1 MTTTRDSVSI
11 PVADFADRTTRAL
24 LACDGST
31 TVLLEAVLRVPM
43 TIDVRRRFRHR
54 AEDLPHELRTALG
67 ISGDDPVLARSSTL
81 LTPDGHAVSWNHA
94 VVVAAAGNPLYPLSL
109 DRVRPLGSAM
119 AAAGLTHRRRV
130 LTTGHHARPD
140 AGPGPA
146 AGKSYLIY
154 TDDRPRLHLTEI
166 YHPALFSADLA

>member
-1 MTTTRDSVSI
+1 MTTTLEPVSI
-11 PVADFADRTTRAL
+11 PVTDFADRTTRAL

-31 TVLLEAVLRVPM
+31 TVLLEAVLRVPV
-43 TIDVRRRFRHR
+43 TIDVREQFRQR
-54 AEDLPHELRTALG
+54 ADELPRELCGALG
-67 ISGDDPVLARSSTL
+67 VSGDDPVLSRYSTL
-81 LTPDGHAVSWNHA
+81 LTPDGGLVSWNHA
-94 VVVAAAGNPLYPLSL
+94 VVVEAADNPLYRLSL

-119 AAAGLTHRRRV
+119 AAAGVTHRRR
-130 LTTGHHARPD
+130 LLRTGHHVRPD
-140 AGPGPA
+140 TGSGRA